1 VARAK
6 DYSEETALMIDA
18 EIKRIVL
25 EAAVRARQILDE
37 NIEKL
42 HALARAL
49 LERESL
55 DGEEIARILRTRP
68 FQEAAAPA

>member
-1 VARAK
+1 V
-6 DYSEETALMIDA
+6 MDA
-18 EIKRIVL
+18 
-25 EAAVRARQILDE
+25 AARARQILDE

>member
-1 VARAK
+1 MPL
-6 DYSEETALMIDA
+6 ALTDD
-18 EIKRIVL
+18 ELRIVL
-25 EAAVRARQILDE
+25 DCASRARQILHD

-55 DGEEIARILRTRP
+55 DSEEIARILRTRP
-68 FQEAAAPA
+68 FSEAPATA